1 MSTHKSEGSLQ
12 FQNGVKPLSTSN
24 HRLLELHS
32 IVLKLVDPRNFI
44 KSLILI
50 IWQAEG
56 AALLCIRERIFT
68 VQHRRV
74 RERTQSASSHSSQG
88 SICDRDRRYLEVPP
102 SARGYDE
109 IRPSI

>member
-1 MSTHKSEGSLQ
+1 MPTHKSEGSLQ

-24 HRLLELHS
+24 HRLLERHS
-32 IVLKLVDPRNFI
+32 IVLKLVNVNT
-44 KSLILI
+44 
-50 IWQAEG
+50 
-56 AALLCIRERIFT
+56 IRERIFT

-88 SICDRDRRYLEVPP
+88 SICDCDRRYLEVPP

-109 IRPSI
+109 IRRST